1 MLFRSKHALD
11 KHWKMSKSGAYKKIE
26 WEPVNKESD
35 ELDESKELA
44 KKYIAKVVDPIHGT
58 PRSSVK
64 LQQRL
69 KGIKLA
75 QRLLQKE
82 GFGQAGLEQRL
93 KSKHGID
100 LNKQAKEWETSAKE
114 KAEKNKKAEDEQAQ
128 RSADWIAKFGK
139 PSVKEENQHYCAKHV
154 RSGLLGDGVVLE
166 GQHADPDNNGQV
178 SWYMVEF
185 KDGIHKVFTEDLE
198 IMVAEWHNNHKKK
211 KKGG

>member
-1 MLFRSKHALD
+1 MLFRSHNVTEENELD
-11 KHWKMSKSGAYKKIE
+11 EVNKGAKPGWMLKQDSTLNQKIKETKKAYKKLKN
-26 WEPVNKESD
+26 PSSVKESA

-93 KSKHGID
+93 KKHGID

-114 KAEKNKKAEDEQAQ
+114 IGRA
-128 RSADWIAKFGK
+128 
-139 PSVKEENQHYCAKHV
+139 HV
-154 RSGLLGDGVVLE
+154 
-166 GQHADPDNNGQV
+166 
-178 SWYMVEF
+178 
-185 KDGIHKVFTEDLE
+185 
-198 IMVAEWHNNHKKK
+198 
-211 KKGG
+211 